1 MDIPHIPDEVEDKIE
16 EEEDK
21 TTKRRSTISP
31 VKEDL
36 NVGKDKTSQV
46 SDCRHDQLAAAM
58 AQWVRAF
65 ALQQKV
71 GCSNPSRDRSKLLK
85 QVVTAPLP
93 NAWH

>member
-36 NVGKDKTSQV
+36 NVGKDKSQTV
-46 SDCRHDQLAAAM
+46 YM
-58 AQWVRAF
+58 I
-65 ALQQKV
+65 
-71 GCSNPSRDRSKLLK
+71 N
-85 QVVTAPLP
+85 
-93 NAWH
+93 

>member
-16 EEEDK
+16 EEEIK
-21 TTKRRSTISP
+21 AAKRRSTISP

-46 SDCRHDQLAAAM
+46 SDCRHDQLAAAV

-65 ALQQKV
+65 FSGRLGVRIQAATDLS
-71 GCSNPSRDRSKLLK
+71 C
-85 QVVTAPLP
+85 
-93 NAWH
+93 